1 LALRLALQY
10 IFKRLNCCTRL
21 QKPEDHG
28 PAGTTWLSTMA
39 RSTLVLVY
47 VMFYEIVGGT
57 AERFI
62 CEDGYLEPFPAVP
75 CYTASVSIVVGVLG
89 GLFIVVI
96 PGILA
101 WCVFRNRHNL
111 HNPSVEERIGFLYE
125 SYCPEYYWYELSW
138 IVRRV
143 IFSLS
148 AIIPDLQTRVLIISC
163 CVVSAVSLGVM
174 LMPFKNKLENY
185 LDWLGMALI
194 MISLGTLSSGPTSNA
209 VSWILFVLSVNFFFF
224 SN

>member
-1 LALRLALQY
+1 
-10 IFKRLNCCTRL
+10 
-21 QKPEDHG
+21 
-28 PAGTTWLSTMA
+28 
-39 RSTLVLVY
+39 
-47 VMFYEIVGGT
+47 
-57 AERFI
+57 
-62 CEDGYLEPFPAVP
+62 
-75 CYTASVSIVVGVLG
+75 
-89 GLFIVVI
+89 
-96 PGILA
+96 
-101 WCVFRNRHNL
+101 L
-111 HNPSVEERIGFLYE
+111 HNPNVEERIGFLYE

-148 AIIPDLQTRVLIISC
+148 AIIPDLQTRILIISC

-209 VSWILFVLSVNFFFF
+209 VVWILFVLSVTFFF
-224 SN
+224 STYFIDFEKF